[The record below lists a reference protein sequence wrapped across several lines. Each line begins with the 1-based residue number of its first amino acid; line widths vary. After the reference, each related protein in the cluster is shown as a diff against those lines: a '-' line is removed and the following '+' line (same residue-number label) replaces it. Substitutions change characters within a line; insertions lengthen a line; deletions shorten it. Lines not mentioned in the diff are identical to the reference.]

1 MTESRW
7 SRRRFLGASA
17 NVVQLAGAVSIG
29 GMLLPCAAARAAEIR
44 TTDLGGVFLLEGAGA
59 NVLALPGPEGALM
72 VDGGLAEHA
81 EALLRAVYDATG
93 NDRVHTLINTHWH
106 SEQIGANELVGRA
119 GGVIFA
125 HEKARLF
132 LSHLRYSA
140 TYERIEPLPEA
151 ARPNQVT
158 RGDGSFEFAGQRVDY
173 GYLPQAH
180 TDGDL
185 YVHFPELDVVAVGG
199 VLSAERWPLID
210 YRNGAWYGG
219 RVRALQW
226 LAELVAPDTKVVPA
240 DGRVMT
246 GREVVRH
253 RDLHLALFETM
264 IGYMNMGLGYEDVV
278 AINPLKEHEAEF
290 GDASAF
296 LDGAY
301 RSMTIAFVP
310 E

>member
-1 MTESRW
+1 MTDLRW

-17 NVVQLAGAVSIG
+17 GVVGFAGTASLG
-29 GMLLPCAAARAAEIR
+29 GVLLPAGARAAEIR
-44 TTDLGGVFLLEGAGA
+44 TTDLGGVFLIEGAGA
-59 NVLALPGPEGALM
+59 NVLALRGPDGALM

-81 EALLRAVYDATG
+81 EALLAAVYDATG

-106 SEQIGANELVGRA
+106 PEQVGANELVGRA

-125 HEKARLF
+125 HEKTRKF
-132 LSHLRYSA
+132 LSHLRYSY
-140 TYERIEPLPEA
+140 TYERVEPLPEA
-151 ARPNQVT
+151 ARPSQVT
-158 RGDGSFEFAGQRVDY
+158 RGDGSLEFAGRRIDY

-210 YRNGAWYGG
+210 YKNGAWYGG
-219 RVRALQW
+219 RVRAVQW
-226 LAELVAPDTKVVPA
+226 LAELVGPDTKVVPA

-253 RDLHLALFETM
+253 RDIHLALFETM
-264 IGYMNMGLGYEDVV
+264 IGYLNMGLGYEDVV
-278 AINPLKEHEAEF
+278 ERNPLEEYEAEF
-290 GDASAF
+290 GDPSAF

-301 RSMTIAFVP
+301 RSMMIAYVP

>member
-1 MTESRW
+1 MTDAGW
-7 SRRRFLGASA
+7 SRRRFLGATA
-17 NVVQLAGAVSIG
+17 GVVRFAGAASLGSV
-29 GMLLPCAAARAAEIR
+29 LFPAVRARAAEIR
-44 TTDLGGVFLLEGAGA
+44 TTDLGGLFLLQGAGA
-59 NVLALPGPEGALM
+59 NVLALGGPDGALM

-81 EALLRAVYDATG
+81 EALLAAVFEATG

-106 SEQIGANELVGRA
+106 PEQTGANELVGRA
-119 GGVIFA
+119 GGVILA
-125 HEKARLF
+125 HEKTRMY
-132 LSHLRYSA
+132 LSHLWYSG

-151 ARPNQVT
+151 ARPNKVT
-158 RGDGSFEFAGQRVDY
+158 RGDGSLEFAGQRVDY

-210 YRNGAWYGG
+210 YRNGSWYGG

-226 LAELVAPDTKVVPA
+226 LAELVGPDTQVVPA

-253 RDLHLALFETM
+253 RDIHLALFETM

-278 AINPLKEHEAEF
+278 ELNPLEEYEAEF

-301 RSMTIAFVP
+301 RSMTIAYVP